1 VQELPAN
8 AKAFRDVRTII
19 RLRYDA
25 GEVLFKALE
34 RAQDRFR
41 PSTKN
46 ILW

>member
-1 VQELPAN
+1 VWS
-8 AKAFRDVRTII
+8 VI

-25 GEVLFKALE
+25 AEVLLKALE

-41 PSTKN
+41 PSTKD